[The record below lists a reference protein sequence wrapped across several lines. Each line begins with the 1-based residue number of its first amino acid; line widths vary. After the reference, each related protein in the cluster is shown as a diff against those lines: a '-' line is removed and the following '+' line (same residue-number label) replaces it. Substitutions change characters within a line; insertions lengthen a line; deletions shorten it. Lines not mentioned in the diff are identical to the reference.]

1 MEPEDK
7 SVFLWEYAM
16 GRHLPV
22 KTPHSRAYMAALRV
36 SASSYASSASDVD
49 GDVEDYVAY
58 HGPRFVELLAEDGS
72 LNPP

>member
-1 MEPEDK
+1 MEPGDK

-22 KTPHSRAYMAALRV
+22 RTPHSRAYMAALRA

-49 GDVEDYVAY
+49 GDAEDYVAY
-58 HGPRFVELLAEDGS
+58 HGPLFVARLSDDGS

>member
-1 MEPEDK
+1 M

-16 GRHLPV
+16 GRHLPQN
-22 KTPHSRAYMAALRV
+22 TPHTAAYMATLRA
-36 SASSYASSASDVD
+36 SASSYASTASEVD
-49 GDVEDYVAY
+49 GDVEDYVSF